1 MTPPSDVSSPSA
13 PARNCVLAAT
23 LDNAALVA
31 VVGNGNFKLAPAF
44 KQALQAVRL
53 AACLCIVVDMG
64 SCLHLD
70 STFMGAI
77 AAAALDARKP
87 AAATSLH
94 FFNIR
99 PNVEKLLAGLGI
111 LPLMNVVS
119 PDALPAG
126 TTSLDSLVAALAPV
140 DAAPLS
146 DRAMT
151 AVLYDAHETLA
162 RVSPE
167 NQARFRDLLS
177 LLRADLGHPVD
188 GGDAPPATP

>member
-1 MTPPSDVSSPSA
+1 MTESSQQA
-13 PARNCVLAAT
+13 PAQNCVLAAT
-23 LDNAALVA
+23 LDGAALVA

-44 KQALQAVRL
+44 KQALQALRL
-53 AACLCIVVDMG
+53 AACPQAVVDLG
-64 SCLHLD
+64 SCMHLD

-87 AAATSLH
+87 GAAFALH
-94 FFNIR
+94 FISLR

-119 PDALPAG
+119 PEALPAG
-126 TTSLDSLVAALAPV
+126 PDSLAPLVAALAPV

-151 AVLYDAHETLA
+151 AVLYDAHDTLA
-162 RVSPE
+162 RLSDE

-177 LLRADLGHPVD
+177 LLRADLD
-188 GGDAPPATP
+188 SPATDSGAASPAP

>member
-1 MTPPSDVSSPSA
+1 MTVPDAQA
-13 PARNCVLAAT
+13 PAQNCVLAAT
-23 LDNAALVA
+23 LDGVALVA

-53 AACLCIVVDMG
+53 AACTQVVVDLS

-87 AAATSLH
+87 EGTDIRFLH
-94 FFNIR
+94 LR
-99 PNVEKLLAGLGI
+99 PNVSKLLAGLGI
-111 LPLMNVVS
+111 LPLMNVL
-119 PDALPAG
+119 DPA
-126 TTSLDSLVAALAPV
+126 SAPALDSLVAALAPV

-151 AVLYDAHETLA
+151 AVLYDAHDTLA
-162 RVSPE
+162 RLSDE

-177 LLRADLGHPVD
+177 LLRADLDSPA
-188 GGDAPPATP
+188 AP